1 MPLARNQPPPLLLL
15 LLLLLRL
22 SGAFVPRQPLPAT
35 PVVNNHR
42 LLTTLR
48 GGASNTELP
57 PPGAPK
63 ANYRL
68 VHRDG
73 DLLYLSGH
81 LPARMD
87 GSLITGKLGGSDG
100 GLSVEEG
107 YEAARWAALNLAS
120 SIKEE
125 LGGDLSRV
133 VKVVKLFGIVQSSD
147 SFHEQHLVCNGASDV
162 FSEIFGSS
170 IGGEHARSAIGTN
183 SLPLDV
189 AVEVEAIVRVR

>member
-1 MPLARNQPPPLLLL
+1 MSTALFSLLLL
-15 LLLLLRL
+15 VFATVT
-22 SGAFVPRQPLPAT
+22 GAWAGAPALP
-35 PVVNNHR
+35 PSR
-42 LLTTLR
+42 LLPCH
-48 GGASNTELP
+48 SSFNNVELP

-87 GSLITGKLGGSDG
+87 GSLVTGVLGD
-100 GLSVEEG
+100 GLSVEQG
-107 YEAARWAALNLAS
+107 YDAARWAALNLAS
-120 SIKEE
+120 SMKEA

-133 VKVVKLFGIVQSSD
+133 VKVVKVFGIVQSSD
-147 SFHEQHLVCNGASDV
+147 AFHEQHLVVNGASDALK
-162 FSEIFGSS
+162 EILGASV
-170 IGGEHARSAIGTN
+170 GGEHARSAIGTN
-183 SLPLDV
+183 ALPLDV